1 MNYIIVHASF
11 GVGLGPFTA
20 AVVVT
25 SMFVHTVHQT
35 PGFSLNV
42 ALRGYRTT
50 GATRNRDIEKSRA
63 DLERG
68 LSEEFRTRRRE
79 NDVLRRE
86 REHQDYEVQSLL
98 WCRRSGD
105 AVRRTVPWCRPRC
118 V

>member
-1 MNYIIVHASF
+1 M
-11 GVGLGPFTA
+11 
-20 AVVVT
+20 T
-25 SMFVHTVHQT
+25 STFVHTVHQT

-98 WCRRSGD
+98 LWYRGSGD
-105 AVRRTVPWCRPRC
+105 AVHRTVPWRRPRC